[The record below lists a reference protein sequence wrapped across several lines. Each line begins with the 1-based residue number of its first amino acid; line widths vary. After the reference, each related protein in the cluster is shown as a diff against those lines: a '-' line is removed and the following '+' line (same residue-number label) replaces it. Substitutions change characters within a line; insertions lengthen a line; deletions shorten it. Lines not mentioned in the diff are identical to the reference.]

1 MAVEVI
7 VKGAVTQVR
16 QASGQSGPVA
26 APATPAAS
34 RQELPAQAVS
44 APPPA
49 AEVNQAIRNI
59 SDYVQSLKRDLHFSV
74 DEDSGKTVVTVVD
87 PATGDVIRQIPSEEV
102 LAIARRLA
110 DASGVFLKVEA

>member
-16 QASGQSGPVA
+16 TATAQSGPVA
-26 APATPAAS
+26 APATPVTG
-34 RQELPAQAVS
+34 RQELPAQAVT
-44 APPPA
+44 APPAA
-49 AEVNQAIRNI
+49 AEVNQAVRNI

>member
-16 QASGQSGPVA
+16 PATAQAGA
-26 APATPAAS
+26 APVPAAIATA

-49 AEVNQAIRNI
+49 AEVNQAVRHI

-74 DEDSGKTVVTVVD
+74 DEDSGRTVVTVVD
-87 PATGDVIRQIPSEEV
+87 PNSGEVIRQIPSDEV